1 MKMPL
6 NYEEAQTIAESAAR
20 FAIEG
25 DSATRLL
32 IGNLVKFLD
41 EKGLIDKD
49 EYLQETLKTKEFL
62 SENYEPE
69 KESDLKMVENIF
81 NLHINDLKAPD

>member
-6 NYEEAQTIAESAAR
+6 NYEEAQAIAESTAR

-49 EYLQETLKTKEFL
+49 EYLQTTLEMKKHLIENREQEGEL
-62 SENYEPE
+62 SLE
-69 KESDLKMVENIF
+69 MVEKIF
-81 NLHINDLKAPD
+81 EFHINDLKTPD

>member
-1 MKMPL
+1 MKMTL
-6 NYEEAQTIAESAAR
+6 NYEAAQTIAESAAR

-49 EYLQETLKTKEFL
+49 EYLQATLEMKKHL
-62 SENYEPE
+62 IENREPE
-69 KESDLKMVENIF
+69 GKLSLEMVKKFLTFI
-81 NLHINDLKAPD
+81 LMI

>member
-6 NYEEAQTIAESAAR
+6 NYEEAQAIAESTAR

-49 EYLQETLKTKEFL
+49 EYLQTTLEMKKHLIENREQEGELSLEMVEKIFEFHIDDLKT
-62 SENYEPE
+62 
-69 KESDLKMVENIF
+69 
-81 NLHINDLKAPD
+81 PD

>member
-1 MKMPL
+1 MPL
-6 NYEEAQTIAESAAR
+6 NYEEAQAIAESTAR

-49 EYLQETLKTKEFL
+49 EYLQATLEMKKHLIENREQEEGLSLEMMEKIFEF
-62 SENYEPE
+62 
-69 KESDLKMVENIF
+69 
-81 NLHINDLKAPD
+81 HINDLKNPD

>member
-6 NYEEAQTIAESAAR
+6 NYEEAQAIAESTAR

-49 EYLQETLKTKEFL
+49 EYLQATLEMKKHLIENREQEEGLSLEMMEKIFEF
-62 SENYEPE
+62 
-69 KESDLKMVENIF
+69 
-81 NLHINDLKAPD
+81 HINDLKNPD

>member
-1 MKMPL
+1 MPL
-6 NYEEAQTIAESAAR
+6 NYEETQAIAESTAR

-49 EYLQETLKTKEFL
+49 EYLQATLEMKKHL
-62 SENYEPE
+62 IENREPE
-69 KESDLKMVENIF
+69 GKLSLEMVKKFLTFI
-81 NLHINDLKAPD
+81 LMI

>member
-1 MKMPL
+1 MPL
-6 NYEEAQTIAESAAR
+6 NYEEAQAIAESTAR

-49 EYLQETLKTKEFL
+49 EYLQTTLEMKKHLIENREQEGELSLEMVEKIFDFHIDDLKT
-62 SENYEPE
+62 
-69 KESDLKMVENIF
+69 
-81 NLHINDLKAPD
+81 PD

>member
-1 MKMPL
+1 MSL
-6 NYEEAQTIAESAAR
+6 SNGESQVIAENIVKV
-20 FAIEG
+20 AIEG

-49 EYLQETLKTKEFL
+49 EYLQATLEMKKHL
-62 SENYEPE
+62 IENHEPE
-69 KESDLKMVENIF
+69 GKLSLEMVKKIF
-81 NLHINDLKAPD
+81 DFHINDLKTPD

>member
-1 MKMPL
+1 MKMTL
-6 NYEEAQTIAESAAR
+6 NYEAAQTIAESAAR

-32 IGNLVKFLD
+32 IGNLVKLLD

-49 EYLQETLKTKEFL
+49 EYLQATLEMKKHL
-62 SENYEPE
+62 IENREPE
-69 KESDLKMVENIF
+69 GKLSLEMVEKIF
-81 NLHINDLKAPD
+81 DFHINDLKNPD

>member
-6 NYEEAQTIAESAAR
+6 NYEEAQAIAESTAR

-49 EYLQETLKTKEFL
+49 EYLQTTLEMKKHLIENREQEGELSLEMVEKIFDFHIDDLKT
-62 SENYEPE
+62 
-69 KESDLKMVENIF
+69 
-81 NLHINDLKAPD
+81 PD

>member
-6 NYEEAQTIAESAAR
+6 NYEAAQAIAESTAR

-49 EYLQETLKTKEFL
+49 EYLQATLEMKKHLIENREQEEGLSLEMMEKIFEF
-62 SENYEPE
+62 
-69 KESDLKMVENIF
+69 
-81 NLHINDLKAPD
+81 HINDLKNPD

>member
-6 NYEEAQTIAESAAR
+6 NYEAAQTIAESAAR

-49 EYLQETLKTKEFL
+49 EYLQATLEMKKHLIENREQEEGISLEMMEKIFEF
-62 SENYEPE
+62 
-69 KESDLKMVENIF
+69 
-81 NLHINDLKAPD
+81 HINDLKNPD